1 MKKPRFFGRIVG
13 TVAVG
18 AMVGT
23 GLVLTTGA
31 PSASAVGSSA
41 CSKNLPNTKVAV
53 TETVNLRTGPGK
65 SYTSRG
71 LVGKGD
77 NKFYAACERGNWV
90 YGKVLKG
97 ANKGKKGW
105 IHWNYI
111 GWPMNPPGEIPG

>member
-1 MKKPRFFGRIVG
+1 MKKPKFFGRVVG
-13 TVAVG
+13 TLAVG

-41 CSKNLPNTKVAV
+41 CTKNVKNVKVSV
-53 TETVNLRTGPGK
+53 SETVHLRTGPGK
-65 SYTSRG
+65 SYTSKG
-71 LVGKGD
+71 LVGKGT
-77 NKFYAACERGNWV
+77 NNYYETCQRGKWS

-105 IHWNYI
+105 VRTWYL
-111 GWPMNPPGEIPG
+111 GYPMNPPGEIPG